1 MATSPCL
8 RINSC
13 KLELPVSIT
22 SSGLPGEWRDV
33 AAFSRSI
40 LQTLLWRKSICWNTS
55 KQALRL
61 GEFAGLFRSF
71 AVISYPHFS
80 AVYVLVF
87 SQWQIWQ
94 AAMQLLCLFFYYY
107 YFAFI
112 APWSL
117 NVLFHWTNEE
127 GWKLDK
133 TNH

>member
-1 MATSPCL
+1 MWL
-8 RINSC
+8 RSLGQSC
-13 KLELPVSIT
+13 KHSFEERVFAEIQ
-22 SSGLPGEWRDV
+22 
-33 AAFSRSI
+33 A
-40 LQTLLWRKSICWNTS
+40 S

-112 APWSL
+112 AP
-117 NVLFHWTNEE
+117 
-127 GWKLDK
+127 
-133 TNH
+133 